1 MTNTPYRPQREP
13 QSREWRLRGGL
24 HHTWCWPGSQPITPE
39 RPLLVVLHG
48 WMDVGASF
56 QFVAD
61 ALDERRH
68 VIALDWRGY
77 GRTHTP
83 PTDSYWFPD
92 YLGDLDALLD
102 AVLGAVQPEGQI
114 DLAGHSMGGNVAMLY
129 AGVRPARIRK
139 LVNLEGFGMPATRPQ
154 DAPLRMRRWLDELK
168 TPMTLRDY
176 ASQADVAQRLRENHP
191 RLRPDRALWLA
202 AHWAQPRADG
212 RWHVAGDPAH
222 KRINPVLSRRD
233 ETLEVWRCIE
243 APLLWVEGRQTDI
256 AKFWGTRYPRSDFE
270 ERLQV
275 VRNVTRQAI
284 DDCAHMLHLDQPEA
298 VARIVDAFLEGG
310 AGHAGAPAS
319 R

>member
-1 MTNTPYRPQREP
+1 MTTIETYRPRREA

-24 HHTWCWPGSQPITPE
+24 HHTWCWPGTQPITAE
-39 RPLLVVLHG
+39 RPLLVALHG

-56 QFVAD
+56 QFVVD

-68 VIALDWRGY
+68 VMALDWRGY

-83 PTDSYWFPD
+83 PSDSYWFAD
-92 YLGDLDALLD
+92 YLGDLDTLLD
-102 AVLGAVQPEGQI
+102 AVLGAVQPQGQV

-129 AGVRPARIRK
+129 AGVRPARIRR
-139 LVNLEGFGMPATRPQ
+139 LINLEGFGMPATRPQ
-154 DAPLRMRRWLDELK
+154 DAPLRLRRWLDELK
-168 TPMTLRDY
+168 APMALRDY

-222 KRINPVLSRRD
+222 KRVNPVLSRRD
-233 ETLEVWRCIE
+233 ETLEVWRAIE
-243 APLLWVEGRQTDI
+243 APLLWVEGKQTDI
-256 AKFWGTRYPRSDFE
+256 TKWWGTRYPRSDFE
-270 ERLQV
+270 ERLGV
-275 VRNVTRQAI
+275 VRDVTRHAI

-298 VARIVDAFLEGG
+298 LAQAVDAFLD
-310 AGHAGAPAS
+310 

>member
-1 MTNTPYRPQREP
+1 MTTIEPYRPRREA

-24 HHTWCWPGSQPITPE
+24 HHTWCWPGTQAITPE
-39 RPLLVVLHG
+39 RPLLVLLHG

-83 PTDSYWFPD
+83 PSDSYWFPD

-102 AVLGAVQPEGQI
+102 EVQPQGRV
-114 DLAGHSMGGNVAMLY
+114 DLLGHSMGGNVAMMY
-129 AGVRPARIRK
+129 AGVRPGRIRR
-139 LVNLEGFGMPATRPQ
+139 LINLEGFGMPATRPQ

-168 TPMTLRDY
+168 SSMTMRDY

-191 RLRPDRALWLA
+191 RLRPDRARWLA

-233 ETLEVWRCIE
+233 ETLEIWRAIE
-243 APLLWVEGRQTDI
+243 APLLWVEGRQTDM
-256 AKFWGTRYPRSDFE
+256 AKWWGTRYPRSDFD
-270 ERLQV
+270 ERLAT
-275 VRNVTRQAI
+275 VRNVTQHVI
-284 DDCAHMLHLDQPEA
+284 DDCAHMLHMDQPEA
-298 VARIVDAFLEGG
+298 LARVIDHFLIDGFLRDG
-310 AGHAGAPAS
+310 SGS
-319 R
+319 SV